1 MSDQFV
7 ADLQKHIS
15 DLQSIIEAQQKE
27 IEKLKRVIELV
38 EMELDQ
44 NKFYDDWVMI
54 PTSKEQCALDL
65 FIESVYKPD
74 FELRAEAREQDCYD
88 ELMELRSQVIEMLHA
103 KKASMEDHIKRHNEP
118 EGEPSF

>member
-15 DLQSIIEAQQKE
+15 ELQSTIEVQQEE
-27 IEKLKRVIELV
+27 ISKLKRVIELV

-54 PTSKEQCALDL
+54 PTSKEQAALDL

-74 FELRAEAREQDCYD
+74 FELRAASREQECFD
-88 ELMELRSQVIEMLHA
+88 ELMALRQEVIDYLQN
-103 KKASMEDHIKRHNEP
+103 KKSSMEQHIARHKEP